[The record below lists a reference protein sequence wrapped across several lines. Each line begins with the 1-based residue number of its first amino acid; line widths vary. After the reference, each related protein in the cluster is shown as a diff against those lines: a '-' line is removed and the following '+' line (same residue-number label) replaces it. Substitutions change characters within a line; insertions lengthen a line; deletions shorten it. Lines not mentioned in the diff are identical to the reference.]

1 MEQQP
6 ILSAVHQEEDKD
18 DDFGSINREQSS
30 SALTFETVRVIRSS
44 TLYNGW
50 NSSTSCNSPFSIL
63 LISHTISFH

>member
-30 SALTFETVRVIRSS
+30 SALTFETVRVRRSS
-44 TLYNGW
+44 TLYNGRTG
-50 NSSTSCNSPFSIL
+50 SISCNSPFLIS
-63 LISHTISFH
+63 LISHNIPFH

>member
-30 SALTFETVRVIRSS
+30 SALTFETVRVRRSW
-44 TLYNGW
+44 TLYTVG
-50 NSSTSCNSPFSIL
+50 PAL
-63 LISHTISFH
+63 LLATLRS